1 MEFALVS
8 TTLIY
13 GKIMGN
19 YKPSIK
25 QYVVTAKAIK
35 SSQFARLG
43 ICAIVLLFI
52 LGYPFYFISNN
63 PFDTSIRFQYVDPY
77 NDTTRKY
84 TTIEKQHTDI
94 GGNSTTIIYP
104 KNLDLDLDQAALQQV
119 LNTTNTTNPF
129 VQYIGNSSSIA
140 FSQLNQTLATHNI
153 QVFDS
158 SSNSKNCLDI
168 LTETR
173 LTISQNIIIKELF
186 EIMIKRL
193 IHQLNTEPAFKEL
206 APFFQNRLSLHLRW
220 KTYHKHFYKFAG
232 TSVWLKDYGVHLMI
246 SRVIYSQKAKKGD
259 PQISLLYAQ
268 LYDTNWQ
275 ELTNTDLLVSM
286 QDTTGAYKL
295 ETLLFPRFLP
305 MPFYFNPLLT
315 KGRWYGPEDARIM
328 LVKNQLDIEEPMIIF
343 NSYHRQITNHTTT
356 ETKDGSVELNFEF
369 YRSMFVGWPFRYQLG
384 KANTDGFVDD
394 RFDNVKFTRVAE
406 LKIHNQTRA
415 AVEKN
420 WTPFVD
426 PSERN
431 PEDKSLYIVYQWD
444 KLRILKCD
452 ISNLVTDDGFT
463 HYSACKFKQ
472 DSKLK
477 KVEKVGPIRGGTE
490 LIPTTIDNKRL
501 WIGFLR
507 AHIDKCGCG
516 KAMYRP
522 NMVVLQ
528 KTDKGTFKVAYLS
541 SYISFNIPVP
551 GWKTPDIQCAK
562 KDPSVLIPN
571 GISNWEVATIDG
583 IERDVLTMTLSAAD
597 EDNILMD
604 IHGLK
609 TVIQDLITNQKQ
621 DNELDT
627 DLVQMKCVVAYSTEF
642 CRAYGEEQA
651 RLGLTGGWLPQHI

>member
-1 MEFALVS
+1 
-8 TTLIY
+8 
-13 GKIMGN
+13 MGN

-25 QYVVTAKAIK
+25 QYVVTVKAIK
-35 SSQFARLG
+35 SSQFGRLG
-43 ICAIVLLFI
+43 ICAVVLLFV

-63 PFDTSIRFQYVDPY
+63 PFDTSIRYQYVDPY

-94 GGNSTTIIYP
+94 GGNGTTILYP
-104 KNLDLDLDQAALQQV
+104 KNLQLDQKALLQL
-119 LNTTNTTNPF
+119 LNTTETTNPF

-140 FSQLNQTLATHNI
+140 FSQLNQTLVNHSI
-153 QVFDS
+153 QVFDPF
-158 SSNSKNCLDI
+158 SNSDNCLD
-168 LTETR
+168 LMTETQ

-186 EIMIKRL
+186 EIMVKRL
-193 IHQLNTEPAFKEL
+193 MHQLDTEPAFKEL
-206 APFFQNRLSLHLRW
+206 APFFQNKLSLHLRMRS
-220 KTYHKHFYKFAG
+220 YHKHFYKFAG

-246 SRVIYSQKAKKGD
+246 SRVIYSQKGKKGD

-286 QDTTGAYKL
+286 QDITGEYKL
-295 ETLLFPRFLP
+295 EKLQFPRFLP
-305 MPFYFNPLLT
+305 MPFYYNPKLT

-328 LVKNQLDIEEPMIIF
+328 LVKNQLDMEEPVVIY
-343 NSYHRQITNHTTT
+343 NSYHRQIANHTTT
-356 ETKDGSVELNFEF
+356 GKTDGSVELNFEF

-384 KANTDGFVDD
+384 KSNTDGFVDD

-415 AVEKN
+415 SIEKN

-426 PSERN
+426 PSERD

-452 ISNLVTDDGFT
+452 ISNLVTDDGFI
-463 HYSACKFKQ
+463 HYSACRFKQ
-472 DSKLK
+472 DTKHDE
-477 KVEKVGPIRGGTE
+477 VEKVGPIRGGTE
-490 LIPTTIDNKRL
+490 LIPTIINNKQL
-501 WIGFLR
+501 WVGFLR

-528 KTDKGTFKVAYLS
+528 KTDMGTFQVAYLS

-551 GWKTPDIQCAK
+551 GWKTHEIQCGK
-562 KDPSVLIPN
+562 RDPNVLIPN

-609 TVIQDLITNQKQ
+609 TVIKNLITNQKHG
-621 DNELDT
+621 NEFNS
-627 DLVQMKCVVAYSTEF
+627 DLVQMKCVVAYSIEF

-651 RLGLTGGWLPQHI
+651 RLGLTGGWLPLHN